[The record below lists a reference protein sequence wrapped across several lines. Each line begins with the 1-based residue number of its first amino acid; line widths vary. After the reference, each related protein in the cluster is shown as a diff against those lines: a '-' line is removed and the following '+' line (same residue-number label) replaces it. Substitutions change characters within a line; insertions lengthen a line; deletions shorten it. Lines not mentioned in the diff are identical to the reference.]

1 MMKLR
6 IHVRLQSALVLF
18 MLACFLHSPTFAS
31 DCSNKDIEYNKKQWG
46 VDSDE
51 LFVFTQ
57 KVVDSYYS
65 RDLKELAS
73 YFRSGELLVGPRRS
87 RLQGADFSDIFSDA
101 ARRSV
106 IENGATCNMFNSE
119 GALLGG
125 GVWVS
130 TVNEKLVIISI
141 TDFIPE
147 PFGDR
152 TPGTAILAN
161 GAVLP
166 PSCLIYPWQSTDN
179 FAAMSEHYS
188 IALANLLKN
197 PGHYVSTKTS
207 EYFIPNWCKGESS
220 VKFQCKQGLALSVSL
235 KQCAALYA
243 VPTQEKNKVIS
254 SDKNALVDSYT
265 ILAEVSPQQCISLS
279 AGSDLKVGK
288 CYALQLDFYRDTKFS
303 VHAIFSNNTIAPLV
317 VFDSKNKLM
326 DQLQK

>member
-1 MMKLR
+1 MKLR
-6 IHVRLQSALVLF
+6 IHDRLQAVLVLF
-18 MLACFLHSPTFAS
+18 MLMCFLPSPILAS
-31 DCSNKDIEYNKKQWG
+31 DCSSKDIEYNKKQWG

-87 RLQGADFSDIFSDA
+87 RLQGAAFSDIFSDA

-106 IENGATCNMFNSE
+106 IENGATCNIFNSE

-130 TVNEKLVIISI
+130 SVNEKLAIISI

-147 PFGDR
+147 SFDDGA
-152 TPGTAILAN
+152 PGTTILAN

-179 FAAMSEHYS
+179 FAAMSKHYS
-188 IALANLLKN
+188 IALADLLKN
-197 PGHYVSTKTS
+197 PGHYVSIKTS
-207 EYFIPNWCKGESS
+207 EYFIPNWCKGESP
-220 VKFQCKQGLALSVSL
+220 VKFQCKEGLALSVSL

-243 VPTQEKNKVIS
+243 APTQEKNKVIS
-254 SDKNALVDSYT
+254 SDKKALVDSYI
-265 ILAEVSPQQCISLS
+265 ILAEVAPQKCISLS
-279 AGSDLKVGK
+279 AGSELKVGK

-303 VHAIFSNNTIAPLV
+303 VHAIFSNGTIAPLV
-317 VFDSKNKLM
+317 VFDSKNELM